1 MRISSS
7 LAGRK
12 MNDTVLPEKILRRYR
27 RPRFRAEPAI
37 LGICGLFLTVTLVA
51 IASWLTVNGPVAP
64 NPLVREIS
72 QRVLARASPTP
83 SPAPR
88 ATLVKL
94 PDDHWNNVCTP

>member
-1 MRISSS
+1 
-7 LAGRK
+7 
-12 MNDTVLPEKILRRYR
+12 MNYDTILPDKILRRYR

-51 IASWLTVNGPVAP
+51 IASWLAVNGPVAP

-72 QRVLARASPTP
+72 QRALARVSTTP
-83 SPAPR
+83 PPAPR

-94 PDDHWNNVCTP
+94 PDANWNNVCTP